1 MLLQERNRTYRIWF
15 YVFWGSFF
23 VGILLMN
30 FCSDYFLNENG
41 IFGSASL
48 NRIQYLEVDNGSF
61 FQYVLRQRLKP
72 AFLMG
77 ILSTTCFGIAATYLC
92 IVWQGVLIG
101 MMITAAMIRFG
112 TKGILLILAGLFP
125 QQLLLVPAYIMLLC
139 WCYQNCCFLYYP
151 RKCSWPSYRN
161 KKKQYLHQAVT
172 LLWIAG
178 VLIIGCVLEGYV
190 NPILLSD
197 MVKIF

>member
-1 MLLQERNRTYRIWF
+1 MREGNRIYRVWF
-15 YVFWGSFF
+15 YVFWCSFF
-23 VGILLMN
+23 TGILLMN
-30 FCSDYFLNENG
+30 FGSEYFLNENG

-48 NRIQYLEVDNGSF
+48 NRIQYLEIDNSSF
-61 FQYVLRQRLKP
+61 FRYVLRQRLQP
-72 AFLMG
+72 ALLLGLF
-77 ILSTTCFGIAATYLC
+77 STTCFGIAAIYLC
-92 IVWQGVLIG
+92 IVRQGVLIG

-112 TKGILLILAGLFP
+112 AKGILLILAGLFP

-151 RKCSWPSYRN
+151 EKCSRFSCRSR
-161 KKKQYLHQAVT
+161 KKQYLHQTAT

>member
-1 MLLQERNRTYRIWF
+1 MLLQEGNKTYRIWF
-15 YVFWGSFF
+15 YVFWCSFF
-23 VGILLMN
+23 GGILLMN
-30 FCSDYFLNENG
+30 FGSAYFLKENG

-61 FQYVLRQRLKP
+61 FWYVLQERLKM
-72 AFLMG
+72 AFLLG
-77 ILSTTCFGIAATYLC
+77 LLSTTCLGIAATYLC
-92 IVWQGVLIG
+92 VIRQGALIG

-125 QQLLLVPAYIMLLC
+125 QQLLLTPAYIMLLC

-151 RKCSWPSYRN
+151 GKCSQRFYSN
-161 KKKQYLHQAVT
+161 KKKQYLHQAVM
-172 LLWIAG
+172 LLWIAA
-178 VLIIGCVLEGYV
+178 VLIIGCILEGYV
-190 NPILLSD
+190 NPMLLSD